1 MSTWLLTC
9 TGKQQHF
16 AEKKVEDRHPQAE
29 RVLAVLRCRSMHV
42 DFPDTKGCELSVS
55 RTSTLP
61 VRSKDLRQEHEH
73 PREHGVGCTEGRS
86 HEEVTRQT
94 RADEPL
100 TFKNRF
106 YGGQ

>member
-1 MSTWLLTC
+1 MGASCLL
-9 TGKQQHF
+9 
-16 AEKKVEDRHPQAE
+16 AEQA
-29 RVLAVLRCRSMHV
+29 
-42 DFPDTKGCELSVS
+42 P
-55 RTSTLP
+55 LP

-73 PREHGVGCTEGRS
+73 PREHGVSCTEGRS